1 MRLKEDKIK
10 LTGVIIGQ
18 LGRNS
23 RDRVEKTN
31 EGKEA
36 IDKKD
41 PLVFIKTIVA
51 THLVS
56 SKLDNEDNFYQ
67 SNVSYSTV
75 RMNDSETIESY
86 HRRFR
91 SIVGGMT
98 QAAKLAAKEAS
109 VPDEKMQAIH
119 FVNTLSANFSEY
131 KNAYDRNMLK
141 AKPNTVEEAYQ
152 EAVNF
157 GADKRQYSARKTD
170 SPAGGG
176 TRAGVFVATDK
187 VGGGRGGGRGRGSR
201 GNGGGRGTGGGGAG
215 GAHKKRGRCVICNEE
230 GHWKNECPQRE
241 KSSSDADLEKAI
253 KEASKEKANK

>member
-1 MRLKEDKIK
+1 M
-10 LTGVIIGQ
+10 
-18 LGRNS
+18 S
-23 RDRVEKTN
+23 
-31 EGKEA
+31 A
-36 IDKKD
+36 
-41 PLVFIKTIVA
+41 
-51 THLVS
+51 
-56 SKLDNEDNFYQ
+56 
-67 SNVSYSTV
+67 SYSTV

-91 SIVGGMT
+91 SIVAGMT

-119 FVNTLSANFSEY
+119 FVNTLSTNFSEY

-157 GADKRQYSARKTD
+157 GADKRQYKRQTD
-170 SPAGGG
+170 LPTGGA

-187 VGGGRGGGRGRGSR
+187 VGGGQGGRGGRGRGNR
-201 GNGGGRGTGGGGAG
+201 GSGGGRGTGGGGAG
-215 GAHKKRGRCVICNEE
+215 GAQKKRGRCVICNEE

-241 KSSSDADLEKAI
+241 KSGSDADLDKAI